1 MRAKIS
7 VGLKYD
13 ILFYAMGLVESFR
26 HPFLYAM
33 PNPYE
38 GVYAAVRPCNG
49 KERHSVAGCPRSH
62 TGSCSL
68 EGPQL

>member
-1 MRAKIS
+1 VRAKIS

-38 GVYAAVRPCNG
+38 APNCKDIAGQPQ
-49 KERHSVAGCPRSH
+49 KECTLYQAIVEQWQIKPMEGCS
-62 TGSCSL
+62 
-68 EGPQL
+68 